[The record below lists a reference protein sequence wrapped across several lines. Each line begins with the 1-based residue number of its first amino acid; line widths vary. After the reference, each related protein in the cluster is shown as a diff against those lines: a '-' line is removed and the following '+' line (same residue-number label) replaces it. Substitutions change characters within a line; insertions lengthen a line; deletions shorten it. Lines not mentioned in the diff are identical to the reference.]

1 MLTPAHQL
9 FLRTFGNPRRVELL
23 LDLLKGPKT
32 VTELTERSG
41 MEQSAVSHNLKR
53 LLRCGFVTVK
63 PNGKERIYS
72 VNSKTIGPLIQLM
85 NKHIATYC
93 QHLCCEPS

>member
-1 MLTPAHQL
+1 MLTSAHQL

-32 VTELTERSG
+32 VTQLTERSG
-41 MEQSAVSHNLKR
+41 MEQSAVSHNLQR
-53 LLRCGFVTVK
+53 LLRCGFVTVN

-72 VNSKTIGPLIQLM
+72 VNKKTIGPLIKFM
-85 NKHIATYC
+85 NLHIETYC
-93 QHLCCEPS
+93 KHLCEGC